1 MGTILLT
8 WDIEEYDVPAD
19 FGAPRLSDGGVAQGG
34 QIWREWLD
42 VTKGWP
48 TPATAFCTAR
58 LAKANPELL
67 HETAARD
74 YEIASHGWE
83 HAPGADLRLEASRDL
98 LRNISLQP
106 VCGFRAPRLRPVSLS
121 DLAKAG
127 YRYDASS
134 NPALVPGRYCRIR
147 DRRTAHQ
154 VGSLW
159 EVPASTLP
167 LIRLPLFWASFH
179 LLPFP
184 LYQAACRMVLAT
196 DGVLSLY
203 FHPWELS
210 ELAERQLPFWLR
222 RRSKDE
228 RINRMAKLV
237 RWLGTIGTF
246 RTISDYL
253 DGMRVTRP
261 LSSRDDLI

>member
-1 MGTILLT
+1 M
-8 WDIEEYDVPAD
+8 PAD
-19 FGAPRLSDGGVAQGG
+19 FGAPRLSDGGLARGG

-42 VTKGWP
+42 ATKGWSAP
-48 TPATAFCTAR
+48 GTVFCTAR
-58 LAKANPELL
+58 LGDANLESLQQ
-67 HETAARD
+67 TAARG
-74 YEIASHGWE
+74 YEIGSHGWE
-83 HAPGADLRLEASRDL
+83 HAPGADLRLGASREL
-98 LRNISLQP
+98 LQKYSCQS
-106 VCGFRAPRLRPVSLS
+106 VFGFRAPRLRPVSLS
-121 DLAKAG
+121 DLAQAG

-134 NPALVPGRYCRIR
+134 NPAIVPGRYCRMR
-147 DRRTAHQ
+147 DPRTPHRI
-154 VGSLW
+154 GSLW
-159 EVPASTLP
+159 EIPASVLP

-179 LLPFP
+179 LFPFS

-210 ELAERQLPFWLR
+210 ELFEPQLPGWLR
-222 RRSKDE
+222 RRSKEE
-228 RINRMAKLV
+228 RIDRMARLV

-253 DGMRVTRP
+253 EGTRVTRP